1 MSKTAQD
8 TLANKEKLVADL
20 QRVIADAEELMVA
33 TAHQTEGKV
42 VELRERIN
50 ENLRL
55 ARHKLLDAEDAI
67 KEKTREMARATDD
80 YVHEHPWRAVGTAA
94 GIGLVIGLLISRR

>member
-1 MSKTAQD
+1 MSKSTQD
-8 TLANKEKLVADL
+8 SLANKEKLVADL

-33 TAHQTEGKV
+33 TAHQTEGRV
-42 VELRERIN
+42 VELRDRIN

-55 ARHKLLDAEDAI
+55 ARHKLHDAEDAI

-94 GIGLVIGLLISRR
+94 GIGLLVGLLISRR